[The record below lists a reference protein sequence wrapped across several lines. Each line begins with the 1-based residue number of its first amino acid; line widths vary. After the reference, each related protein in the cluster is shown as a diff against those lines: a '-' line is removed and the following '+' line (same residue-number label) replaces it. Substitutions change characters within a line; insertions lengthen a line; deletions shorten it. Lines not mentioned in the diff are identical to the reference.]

1 MKFFTVF
8 LASLTSV
15 AALTPKYQYLP
26 PLREQA
32 ELQDKLTAERKE
44 AIPGL
49 LEKHGVDEWI
59 VC

>member
-8 LASLTSV
+8 LASLASV

-32 ELQDKLTAERKE
+32 ELQDKWTAERKE

-49 LEKHGVDEWI
+49 LEKHGVDAWI